1 MAGPSKKPTNKG
13 KGDTPTSAHDTNVV
27 GNNTNKPAA
36 GELKPL
42 NFKRSPEFI
51 KEFKTFAASHEMK
64 LSELLEE
71 AFYYYKEHKGGK

>member
-1 MAGPSKKPTNKG
+1 MAGPKKKPTSKG
-13 KGDTPTSAHDTNVV
+13 AAPTTPHETSVV
-27 GNNTNKPAA
+27 GNNTSKTAP